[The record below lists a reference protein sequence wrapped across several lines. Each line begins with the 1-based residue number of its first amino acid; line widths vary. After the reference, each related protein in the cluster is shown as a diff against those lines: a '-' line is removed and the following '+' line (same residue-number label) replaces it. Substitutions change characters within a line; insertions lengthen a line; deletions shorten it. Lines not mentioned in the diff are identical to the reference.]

1 MGHGIPDQGWN
12 PCPLPWKCGSL
23 APGLPGRPLIL
34 KVEVRVGASFHIFLS
49 SGMASSTGN
58 VLSERMVVVYHF
70 QVSVFQWWPV
80 SGGRRQEC
88 GLQPWLCS
96 GLLCDLRQVAS
107 PLWASVASSEKP
119 DSAFFPGLEED
130 RYKPLGFLPLWSH
143 WASLDRPDTPT
154 PPCRHCPPHSSSP
167 GLARL

>member
-1 MGHGIPDQGWN
+1 MEPVPPAMEVWESG
-12 PCPLPWKCGSL
+12 
-23 APGLPGRPLIL
+23 PGTAREATDFKGGGAG
-34 KVEVRVGASFHIFLS
+34 GASFHIFLS